1 MSRNFRPFF
10 CLKDSTWTPYEQ
22 AKTVSRI
29 FSFSWRYSP
38 AKFEN
43 RVSTKSRTTRTHV
56 FPEYEKVRKTIF
68 ACSYGAQDEYFKQ
81 KMFKKSRDTVPLM
94 QMFTYSNRE
103 QIQHG
108 LLYLTQHQMTK
119 IENILFSLYNLRTFY
134 FIYCQEFAN
143 TQFLTM

>member
-1 MSRNFRPFF
+1 MNKQKRFREIFRFRGDIFPQNSKIGCLRNQRLCGHTFF
-10 CLKDSTWTPYEQ
+10 PNTKKF
-22 AKTVSRI
+22 AKI
-29 FSFSWRYSP
+29 FLP
-38 AKFEN
+38 
-43 RVSTKSRTTRTHV
+43 VHMGPRTNILS
-56 FPEYEKVRKTIF
+56 K
-68 ACSYGAQDEYFKQ
+68 

-94 QMFTYSNRE
+94 QMITYSNRE